1 MSHRFHDMAYKI
13 ANSPECRL
21 LLENALDYLWPQ
33 LEDKLNAS
41 ATGATDA
48 CSNDQENVDPNV
60 QQANDLLSSAKLK
73 KKDVSSK
80 NLRRKQTWFDKLRKG
95 RKPTKS
101 AATTKKGAKVRCTMY
116 VI

>member
-1 MSHRFHDMAYKI
+1 MAYKI
-13 ANSPECRL
+13 ANSPECHL

-41 ATGATDA
+41 ATSAMNG
-48 CSNDQENVDPNV
+48 CSNDQENFDPNV

-73 KKDVSSK
+73 KNDVSSK

-95 RKPTKS
+95 RKQPKS
-101 AATTKKGAKVRCTMY
+101 AATTKKEAKVSCSMY
-116 VI
+116 VLSVLIHS